1 MLMPVLLGENL
12 GSFSGQRGS
21 GWFRSGNIEKWRS
34 GERDAV
40 PVVGV

>member
-1 MLMPVLLGENL
+1 MLVPVLLGGSL
-12 GSFSGQRGS
+12 GSFPGQRGS
-21 GWFRSGNIEKWRS
+21 GWFRSGNIEEWRP